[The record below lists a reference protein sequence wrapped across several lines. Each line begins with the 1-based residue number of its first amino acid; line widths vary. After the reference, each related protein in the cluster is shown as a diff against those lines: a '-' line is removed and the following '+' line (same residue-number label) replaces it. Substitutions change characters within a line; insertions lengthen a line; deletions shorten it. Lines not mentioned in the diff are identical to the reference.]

1 VSASAGEVQQPSTMG
16 KVRAISYRAWHV
28 ESDSQPGMEYTVV
41 YDPVRGRFMCSCRGF
56 VVHRTKC
63 KHIMRV
69 VDLLKG
75 RGGL

>member
-1 VSASAGEVQQPSTMG
+1 
-16 KVRAISYRAWHV
+16 
-28 ESDSQPGMEYTVV
+28 MEYTVV

-69 VDLLKG
+69 IDFLRE

>member
-1 VSASAGEVQQPSTMG
+1 VSASGG
-16 KVRAISYRAWHV
+16 KVRVLTYRTWTV

-41 YDPVRGRFMCSCRGF
+41 YDPIRGRFMCSCQGY

-63 KHIMRV
+63 KHIASVISFLRE
-69 VDLLKG
+69 